1 MRAPS
6 GWRRTTVSDVMTS
19 GVLSVGPAAH
29 FTEIAAVLFTGA
41 VRAVPVLDGDG
52 RLLGVVSEA
61 DLLVT
66 VEREEPADG
75 RHRWRPRHTQRPGP
89 VAKAGART
97 ARELM
102 SAPAVTVAPDTT
114 LARAARTM
122 RERGLSWL
130 PVVDTDGRVAG
141 VLGRS
146 DLLSVF
152 MRDDAAIRAE
162 VVEGVLLQTM
172 LIDPVRV
179 AVGVEDGVVTLTG
192 ELDTHMDAELAVR
205 FVERVEGVVDVVD
218 RLSWRVDDRVV
229 APWVEPL
236 P

>member
-1 MRAPS
+1 VDIDGNDMRAAS
-6 GWRRTTVSDVMTS
+6 GRRRTTVSDVMTR
-19 GVLSVGPAAH
+19 GVLSVGPDAPFA
-29 FTEIAAVLFTGA
+29 EIATVLSTGA
-41 VRAVPVLDGDG
+41 VRAVPVLDEDR

-66 VEREEPADG
+66 VEREVPVNG
-75 RHRWRPRHTQRPGP
+75 LRRWRPRHTRKPGP
-89 VAKAGART
+89 VAKVGART

-102 SAPAVTVAPDTT
+102 TAAAVTVAPGTT

-130 PVVDTDGRVAG
+130 PVVDTDGRIAG

-162 VVEGVLLQTM
+162 IIDGVLLKTM
-172 LIDPVRV
+172 LIDPARIDVDV
-179 AVGVEDGVVTLTG
+179 ADGVVTMTG
-192 ELDTHMDAELAVR
+192 RLDTPRDAELAVR
-205 FVERVEGVVDVVD
+205 LVESVEGVVDVVN
-218 RLSWRVDDRVV
+218 RLS
-229 APWVEPL
+229 
-236 P
+236 

>member
-1 MRAPS
+1 
-6 GWRRTTVSDVMTS
+6 MTS
-19 GVLSVGPAAH
+19 GVLSVGPDAH
-29 FTEIAAVLFTGA
+29 FTDIATVLLTGA
-41 VRAVPVLDGDG
+41 VRAVPVVDGDG

-66 VEREEPADG
+66 VEREEAADG

-89 VAKAGART
+89 VAKVGART

-102 SAPAVTVAPDTT
+102 TAAAVTVAPDTT

-130 PVVDTDGRVAG
+130 PVVGLDGRVAG

-152 MRDDAAIRAE
+152 LRDDAAIRAE
-162 VVEGVLLQTM
+162 VVEGVLLETM
-172 LIDPVRV
+172 LIEPARV
-179 AVGVEDGVVTLTG
+179 DVEVADGVVTLTG
-192 ELDTHMDAELAVR
+192 DLGTDRDAELAVR
-205 FVERVEGVVDVVD
+205 LVERVEGVVDVVD
-218 RLSWRVDDRVV
+218 RLSRRVDGRVV
-229 APWVEPL
+229 TSRVDPL